1 MLSSNKFI
9 LENIQDLED
18 FTMKKTFIAL
28 MAALCLGN
36 VCNAQ
41 IADSSAALGGLT
53 VGLPL
58 NRVVE
63 IYGRPQNID
72 QYNNLTY
79 GNGTLKIMTNFKSRQ
94 VIDRIYVTGNN
105 GFATPE
111 GIRVGS
117 SLNQLVNTYG
127 NPDRRMPNLCAY
139 ISYSGRCLFF
149 RHNGAKVTS
158 IELHPFFS

>member
-1 MLSSNKFI
+1 
-9 LENIQDLED
+9 
-18 FTMKKTFIAL
+18 MKKTLLAL
-28 MAALCLGN
+28 IAALCMGN
-36 VCNAQ
+36 ICNAQ
-41 IADSSAALGGLT
+41 ISDESAALGGLT

-58 NRVVE
+58 NRVIQ

-105 GFATPE
+105 GFATPQ

-117 SLNQLVNTYG
+117 SLNQVIGTYG
-127 NPDRRMPNLCAY
+127 NPDRSMPNLFAY
-139 ISYSGRCLFF
+139 ISYSGRCLFL
-149 RHNGAKVTS
+149 RHDGVKVTS
-158 IELHPFFS
+158 MELHPFFS